1 MIAPVS
7 WNKVVR
13 SFLKII
19 IADFKTN
26 KRPPA
31 NFDDVPQAYKE
42 QMSIYYE
49 LIKNIYPNHLIR
61 SMLIWTEGPKIIQFP
76 DSYLSRG

>member
-1 MIAPVS
+1 MGRVDRLIVS
-7 WNKVVR
+7 K
-13 SFLKII
+13 KEII

-31 NFDDVPQAYKE
+31 NFDDIPQPYKE

-76 DSYLSRG
+76 DSYLSKG

>member
-1 MIAPVS
+1 MGRVDRLIVS
-7 WNKVVR
+7 K
-13 SFLKII
+13 KEII

-26 KRPPA
+26 KWPPA
-31 NFDDVPQAYKE
+31 NFDDIPQAYKE

-76 DSYLSRG
+76 DSYLSKG